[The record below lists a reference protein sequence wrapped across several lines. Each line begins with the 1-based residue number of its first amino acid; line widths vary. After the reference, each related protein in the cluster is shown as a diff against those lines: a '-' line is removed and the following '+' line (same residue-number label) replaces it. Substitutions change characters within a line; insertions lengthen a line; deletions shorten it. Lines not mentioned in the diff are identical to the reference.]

1 MPDRSKFEELWKRM
15 LPVYQALGPLK
26 NRAVTVCEDNVQY
39 PLEKVVEIA
48 NLYNVITR
56 KPFDGDTQAQVAK
69 LGELLD
75 ALQPVENAQPRTY
88 LWAEGN
94 MPTETE
100 YTDNSGMRYN
110 HEPDFRPYLYEM
122 LLPEDV
128 APKGAVVICAG
139 GDHGES
145 VVKGT
150 QVAKDLN
157 APTRTH
163 GPRKRLVWTL
173 PGQCAWCGR
182 MRRNTASIPGKWPLP
197 GFPTAASPGRG

>member
-128 APKGAVVICAG
+128 APKGAVVILSLI
-139 GDHGES
+139 HIFL
-145 VVKGT
+145 T
-150 QVAKDLN
+150 
-157 APTRTH
+157 
-163 GPRKRLVWTL
+163 
-173 PGQCAWCGR
+173 
-182 MRRNTASIPGKWPLP
+182 SIPALWSSGRACPRL
-197 GFPTAASPGRG
+197 SPARSAGWS

>member
-75 ALQPVENAQPRTY
+75 ALQPVENALPRTDVY
-88 LWAEGN
+88 KRQGTTSWRITGSPSTGRRTCGWK
-94 MPTETE
+94 PT
-100 YTDNSGMRYN
+100 S
-110 HEPDFRPYLYEM
+110 
-122 LLPEDV
+122 
-128 APKGAVVICAG
+128 
-139 GDHGES
+139 
-145 VVKGT
+145 
-150 QVAKDLN
+150 
-157 APTRTH
+157 
-163 GPRKRLVWTL
+163 
-173 PGQCAWCGR
+173 
-182 MRRNTASIPGKWPLP
+182 
-197 GFPTAASPGRG
+197 

>member
-88 LWAEGN
+88 LWEEGN

-128 APKGAVVICAG
+128 TPKGAVVICAG

-157 APTRTH
+157 AL
-163 GPRKRLVWTL
+163 GY
-173 PGQCAWCGR
+173 QCFQLLN
-182 MRRNTASIPGKWPLP
+182 RRQ
-197 GFPTAASPGRG
+197 RG